1 MPPSLPVGDGVYE
14 RVFIFEMAGPTLD
27 FLDARRESL
36 PNIGRFMDRGAWSR
50 LRGPLQPGSPQSFA
64 TLLTGMNPG
73 STGLFDTF
81 RFAAGGYD
89 RVPSDAGALR
99 RPCLHEILSR
109 HDKRVGLLNVPLTV
123 PLRPV
128 NGFVVSGDEGVGEG
142 FAYPAEVRDALA
154 ADGYVVPF
162 GASYAAGREREFADH
177 ALGVLAM
184 RRRAALKLFGDGH
197 WQFGM
202 LTLHLYG
209 ELLHAFWK
217 FYDERH
223 PDYRPAADVFGG
235 RDPLLEALRAVDEL
249 LGELVALAG
258 PRGLVI
264 FMGAWGHRLVHSKAH
279 LNAALARSG
288 DLCFRRDPR
297 TQLKRAMFRLG
308 VTSASAERLAHRLNL
323 WKLFHYKLARGQRAK
338 VTGAAFLSYRDIDWS
353 RTRAVAMGSLGQV
366 YLNVRGHR
374 PHGVIPPERSGAE
387 RERLGRLLSDLRDP
401 RNGEPV
407 VERVLTREEIYRGE
421 EVTHAPD
428 LVVEWRAGYAGDGGL
443 SGAGKVVAPAPPNLS
458 SDHWNESAFLALGP
472 DVGPGELTAA
482 LEDVT
487 PTVLHALGVPIP
499 AGLDGTVLP
508 LWARA

>member
-1 MPPSLPVGDGVYE
+1 LPVADGVYE
-14 RVFIFEMAGPTLD
+14 RAFIFEMAGPTLD
-27 FLDARRESL
+27 FLDARRDAL
-36 PNIGRFMDRGAWSR
+36 PNIRRFLDRGAWSR
-50 LRGPLQPGSPQSFA
+50 LGGPLPPGAPQSFA

-73 STGLFDTF
+73 ATGLFDTF

-89 RVPSDAGALR
+89 REPVDARSLR
-99 RPCLHEILSR
+99 RPCLHEVLSQ
-109 HDKRVGLLNVPLTV
+109 HGKRVGLLNVPLTV

-177 ALGVLAM
+177 ALQVLAM
-184 RRRAALKLFGDGH
+184 RRRATLKLFGDGR

-223 PDYRPAADVFGG
+223 PDYRPAAEVFDG
-235 RDPLLEALRAVDEL
+235 RDPLLEALRAVDDL

-264 FMGAWGHRLVHSKAH
+264 FMGAWGHRLVHSKVH
-279 LNAALARSG
+279 LNAVLARSG
-288 DLCFRRDPR
+288 DLCFARDPR
-297 TQLKRAMFRLG
+297 TQLKRMMFRLG

-353 RTRAVAMGSLGQV
+353 RTRAVAMGSQGQV
-366 YLNVRGHR
+366 YLNVRGQR
-374 PHGVIPPERSGAE
+374 PHGVIPPERSDVE
-387 RERLGRLLSDLRDP
+387 RQRLGRLLLDLRDP

-428 LVVEWRAGYAGDGGL
+428 LIVTWRAGYAGDGGL
-443 SGAGKVVAPAPPNLS
+443 SGAGKVVAAAPPNLS
-458 SDHWNESAFLALGP
+458 SDHWNESAFLALGS
-472 DVGPGELTAA
+472 DVAPGRLTAA
-482 LEDVT
+482 LEDVA
-487 PTVLHALGVPIP
+487 PTVLQALGVPIP
-499 AGLDGTVLP
+499 AGLDGHVLP
-508 LWARA
+508 LWSRT

>member
-1 MPPSLPVGDGVYE
+1 VGDGVYN
-14 RVFIFEMAGPTLD
+14 RAFIFEMAGPTLD
-27 FLDARRESL
+27 FLDARREAL
-36 PNIGRFMDRGAWSR
+36 PNIRRFMDQGAWGR
-50 LRGPLQPGSPQSFA
+50 LRGPLQPGAPQSFA

-73 STGLFDTF
+73 ATGLFDTF
-81 RFAAGGYD
+81 GFAAGGYD
-89 RVPSDAGALR
+89 RVPSDARSLR
-99 RPCLHEILSR
+99 RPCLHEVLSE
-109 HDKRVGLLNVPLTV
+109 HGKRVGLLNVPLTA
-123 PLRPV
+123 PLRAV
-128 NGFVVSGDEGVGEG
+128 NGFVVSGDEGVGEE
-142 FAYPAEVRDALA
+142 FAYPAEVRDALV

-162 GASYAAGREREFADH
+162 GASCAAGREREFADH

-184 RRRAALKLFGDGH
+184 RRRAALKLFGDSR

-223 PDYRPAADVFGG
+223 PDYRPAADVFAG
-235 RDPLLEALRAVDEL
+235 RDPLLEALRAADEL
-249 LGELVALAG
+249 LGQLVALAG

-264 FMGAWGHRLVHSKAH
+264 FMGAWGHRLVHSKVH
-279 LNAALARSG
+279 LNSVLARSG
-288 DLCFRRDPR
+288 DLCFGRDPR
-297 TQLKRAMFRLG
+297 TQVKRMMFRLG

-338 VTGAAFLSYRDIDWS
+338 VTGATFLSYRDIDWS
-353 RTRAVAMGSLGQV
+353 RTRAAAIGSLGQV

-374 PHGVIPPERSGAE
+374 PHGVIPPERSAAE
-387 RERLGRLLSDLRDP
+387 RDRLGRLLTDLRDP
-401 RNGEPV
+401 RTGEPV

-421 EVTHAPD
+421 EMTNAPD

-443 SGAGKVVAPAPPNLS
+443 SGAGKVVTPAPPNLS
-458 SDHWNESAFLALGP
+458 SEHWNESAFLALGP
-472 DVGPGELTAA
+472 DVVPGRVAA
-482 LEDVT
+482 TLEDVT
-487 PTVLHALGVPIP
+487 PTVLQALGVPIP

>member
-1 MPPSLPVGDGVYE
+1 M
-14 RVFIFEMAGPTLD
+14 
-27 FLDARRESL
+27 
-36 PNIGRFMDRGAWSR
+36 
-50 LRGPLQPGSPQSFA
+50 
-64 TLLTGMNPG
+64 
-73 STGLFDTF
+73 
-81 RFAAGGYD
+81 
-89 RVPSDAGALR
+89 
-99 RPCLHEILSR
+99 
-109 HDKRVGLLNVPLTV
+109 GLLNVPLTV

-128 NGFVVSGDEGVGEG
+128 NGFVVSGDEGVGEE

-177 ALGVLAM
+177 ALDVLAM
-184 RRRAALKLFGDGH
+184 RRRAALRLFGDGR

-223 PDYRPAADVFGG
+223 PDYRPAADVFDG

-264 FMGAWGHRLVHSKAH
+264 FMGAWGHRLVHSKVH
-279 LNAALARSG
+279 LNAVLARSG

-297 TQLKRAMFRLG
+297 TRLKRAMFRLG

-323 WKLFHYKLARGQRAK
+323 WKLFHYRLARGSRAK

-353 RTRAVAMGSLGQV
+353 RTRAVAMGSQGQV

-374 PHGVIPPERSGAE
+374 PEGVIPPERSGAE
-387 RERLGRLLSDLRDP
+387 RERLVRLLSDLRDP

-407 VERVLTREEIYRGE
+407 VERVLTRDELYRGE

-428 LVVEWRAGYAGDGGL
+428 LIVEWRAGYAGDGGF

-458 SDHWNESAFLALGP
+458 SDHWNESAFLALGS

-487 PTVLHALGVPIP
+487 PTVLHALGVPVP